1 MQVITIANQKG
12 GVGKTTIATNFACM
26 SSSSKY
32 NKKTILIDAD
42 IQESS
47 MKFRAIR
54 PDTASQF
61 QSVSIKTPTIHK
73 DINGF
78 TADVIFID
86 VGGSDSKVFRSALS
100 AANVIIIP
108 LLPSQY
114 DLWSSED
121 TFNVIEEIKT
131 YKNDLKVGAILN
143 QVIAGTTISKEVQ
156 AVMDE
161 FIEKY
166 KLKMFKNML
175 YSRVAYKESVSEGL
189 AVTEIFNNPKY
200 EKAKN
205 EMIML
210 YKEVMEW
217 A

>member
-12 GVGKTTIATNFACM
+12 GVGKTTIATNFACI
-26 SSSSKY
+26 SSKN

-47 MKFRAIR
+47 MKFRAVR
-54 PDTASQF
+54 PDNASQF
-61 QSVSIKTPTIHK
+61 QSLSIKTATIHK

-86 VGGSDSKVFRSALS
+86 VGGNDSKVFRSALS

-114 DLWSSED
+114 DLWTSED
-121 TFNVIEEIKT
+121 TFNVVEEIKT
-131 YKNDLKVGAILN
+131 FKNDLKVGAILN
-143 QVIAGTTISKEVQ
+143 QVIAGTKISKEVQ
-156 AVMDE
+156 EVMDD

-189 AVTEIFNNPKY
+189 SVTEILNNPKY

-205 EMIML
+205 EMLML
-210 YKEVMEW
+210 YNEVMEW
-217 A
+217 V